1 MSRPH
6 INRELAAALRQHWQ
20 RKLEEDAPREAA
32 SLAGVQIE
40 RRRNAR
46 RPIARL

>member
-6 INRELAAALRQHWQ
+6 INRELAAALRLHWQ
-20 RKLEEDAPREAA
+20 RKAAQDAPRPLA
-32 SLAGVQIE
+32 SLCAVTIE
-40 RRRNAR
+40 RGRAR